1 MTTMSSQQH
10 LPQTLTTME
19 ACFTLHEDSK
29 MQEEFWRHQQRMG
42 PIAAAA
48 PGFLGVIGG
57 PIQRSNWLYFCG
69 KWKTPDLMDQWQ
81 FDSKHTPMQKA
92 AHARWFAS
100 MYIRKWRLP
109 DTGEQLT
116 GPLFCEVAIARQ
128 TPLEAGTVDKILDEI
143 VGPSLREH
151 GALPFETMT
160 GVFEAQPYQFV
171 GPLQEFP
178 ALAPTRYL
186 LLTHW
191 PTNDALQDWLRS
203 GVIKYLSDYGA
214 VATNVSIQIKHDPG
228 ERKFMRE
235 DGLQRE
241 VVHA

>member
-1 MTTMSSQQH
+1 MSSQQH

-19 ACFTLHEDSK
+19 ACFALHEDRTV
-29 MQEEFWRHQQRMG
+29 QEEFWRHQERMG

-48 PGFLGVIGG
+48 PGFVAVIGG
-57 PIQRSNWLYFCG
+57 PILRSHWLYFCG
-69 KWKTPDLMDQWQ
+69 KWKSPDLMDKWQ
-81 FDSKHTPMQKA
+81 FDSKHTPMQDA
-92 AHARWFAS
+92 AHARWFS
-100 MYIRKWRLP
+100 SIYIRKWRLP
-109 DTGEQLT
+109 DAGEQMT
-116 GPLFCEVAIARQ
+116 GPQFCEVAIARQ
-128 TPLEAGTVDKILDEI
+128 TPIEAGTVDKIMDEI
-143 VGPSLREH
+143 VAPSLQQY
-151 GALPFETMT
+151 GALPFETLT

-191 PTNDALQDWLRS
+191 PTNDALQGRLRS
-203 GVIKYLSDYGA
+203 GVIEDLSDYGE
-214 VATNVSIQIKHDPG
+214 VVTNVSVAIKHDPE

-241 VVHA
+241 AVHA

>member
-1 MTTMSSQQH
+1 MSSQQH

-19 ACFTLHEDSK
+19 ACFTLHEDRTVL
-29 MQEEFWRHQQRMG
+29 EEFWRHQERMG

-48 PGFLGVIGG
+48 PGFVAVIGG
-57 PIQRSNWLYFCG
+57 PILRSHWLYFCG
-69 KWKTPDLMDQWQ
+69 KWQSPDLMDKWQ
-81 FDSKHTPMQKA
+81 FDSKHIPMQTA

-109 DTGEQLT
+109 DSGEQIG

-128 TPLEAGTVDKILDEI
+128 TPIEADMVDNILDEI
-143 VGPSLREH
+143 VGPSLREY
-151 GALPFETMT
+151 GALPFETLA

-191 PTNDALQDWLRS
+191 PTNDALQAWLRS
-203 GVIKYLSDYGA
+203 GVIEQLSGYGE
-214 VATNVSIQIKHDPG
+214 VATNVSISIKHDPG

-235 DGLQRE
+235 DGLQRDA
-241 VVHA
+241 VHA

>member
-1 MTTMSSQQH
+1 MSSQQR

-29 MQEEFWRHQQRMG
+29 MQEEFWRHQARMG

-48 PGFLGVIGG
+48 PGFLGVLGG
-57 PIQRSNWLYFCG
+57 PIQRSSWLYFCG
-69 KWKTPDLMDQWQ
+69 KWRTPELMDQWQ
-81 FDSKHTPMQKA
+81 FDSKHKPVQEA

-109 DTGEQLT
+109 DSDEPLT

-128 TPLEAGTVDKILDEI
+128 TPIEAGTVDKILDEI
-143 VGPSLREH
+143 VGPTLQEH
-151 GALPFETMT
+151 GALPFETLT

-178 ALAPTRYL
+178 ALAPARYL

-191 PTNDALQDWLRS
+191 PTNDALQGWLRS
-203 GVIKYLSDYGA
+203 GVIKELSDHGE

-241 VVHA
+241 AVHA

>member
-1 MTTMSSQQH
+1 MSSQQH

-19 ACFTLHEDSK
+19 ACFTLHEDRTV
-29 MQEEFWRHQQRMG
+29 QEEFWRHQERMG

-48 PGFLGVIGG
+48 PGFVAVIGG
-57 PIQRSNWLYFCG
+57 PILRSHWLYICG
-69 KWKTPDLMDQWQ
+69 KWKSPDLMDKWQ
-81 FDSKHTPMQKA
+81 FDSKHTPMQDA
-92 AHARWFAS
+92 AHARWFS
-100 MYIRKWRLP
+100 SIYIRKWRLP
-109 DTGEQLT
+109 DAGEQMT
-116 GPLFCEVAIARQ
+116 GPQFCEVAIARQ
-128 TPLEAGTVDKILDEI
+128 TPIEAGTVDKIMDEI
-143 VGPSLREH
+143 VAPSLQQY
-151 GALPFETMT
+151 GALPFETLT

-191 PTNDALQDWLRS
+191 PTNDALQGRLRS
-203 GVIKYLSDYGA
+203 GVIEDLSDYGE
-214 VATNVSIQIKHDPG
+214 VVTNVSVAIKHDPE

-241 VVHA
+241 AVHA

>member
-1 MTTMSSQQH
+1 MSSQQH

-19 ACFTLHEDSK
+19 ACFTLREDSK
-29 MQEEFWRHQQRMG
+29 MQEEFWRHQERMG

-81 FDSKHTPMQKA
+81 FDLKHTPMQQA

-100 MYIRKWRLP
+100 IYIRKWRLP
-109 DTGEQLT
+109 DAGEQLT
-116 GPLFCEVAIARQ
+116 GPLFCELAIARQ
-128 TPLEAGTVDKILDEI
+128 TPIEAGAVDKILDEI
-143 VGPSLREH
+143 VGPSLREQS
-151 GALPFETMT
+151 ALPFETMT

-178 ALAPTRYL
+178 ALAPARYL

-191 PTNDALQDWLRS
+191 PTNDALQGWLRS
-203 GVIKYLSDYGA
+203 GVITALSDYGE

-228 ERKFMRE
+228 ERKFLRE

-241 VVHA
+241 AVHA

>member
-1 MTTMSSQQH
+1 MSSQQH

-19 ACFTLHEDSK
+19 ACFALHEDRTV
-29 MQEEFWRHQQRMG
+29 QEEFWRHQERMG

-48 PGFLGVIGG
+48 PGFVAVIGG
-57 PIQRSNWLYFCG
+57 PILRSHWLYFCG
-69 KWKTPDLMDQWQ
+69 KWKSPDLMDKWQ
-81 FDSKHTPMQKA
+81 FDSKHTPMQDA
-92 AHARWFAS
+92 AHARWFS
-100 MYIRKWRLP
+100 SIYIRKWRLP
-109 DTGEQLT
+109 DAGEQMT
-116 GPLFCEVAIARQ
+116 GPQFCEVAIARQ
-128 TPLEAGTVDKILDEI
+128 TPIEAGTVDKIMDEI
-143 VGPSLREH
+143 VAPSLQQY
-151 GALPFETMT
+151 GALPFETLT

-191 PTNDALQDWLRS
+191 PTNDALQGWLRS
-203 GVIKYLSDYGA
+203 GVIEDLSDYGE
-214 VATNVSIQIKHDPG
+214 VVTNVSVAIKHDPE

-241 VVHA
+241 AVHA

>member
-1 MTTMSSQQH
+1 MSSQQH

-19 ACFTLHEDSK
+19 ACFTLHEDRTV
-29 MQEEFWRHQQRMG
+29 QEEFWRHQERMG

-48 PGFLGVIGG
+48 PGFVAVIGG
-57 PIQRSNWLYFCG
+57 PILRSHWLYFCG
-69 KWKTPDLMDQWQ
+69 KWKSPDLMDKWQ
-81 FDSKHTPMQKA
+81 FDSKHTPMQDA
-92 AHARWFAS
+92 AHARWFS
-100 MYIRKWRLP
+100 SIYIRKWRLP
-109 DTGEQLT
+109 DAGEQMT

-128 TPLEAGTVDKILDEI
+128 TPIEAGTLDKILDEI
-143 VGPSLREH
+143 VAPSLRES
-151 GALPFETMT
+151 GALPFETLT

-191 PTNDALQDWLRS
+191 PTNDALQSWLRS
-203 GVIKYLSDYGA
+203 GVIKDLSDYGE
-214 VATNVSIQIKHDPG
+214 VVTNVSVAIKHDPE

-241 VVHA
+241 AVHA

>member
-1 MTTMSSQQH
+1 MSSQQR

-203 GVIKYLSDYGA
+203 GVNRYLSEYGA
-214 VATNVSIQIKHDPG
+214 VTTNASIQIKHDPG

>member
-1 MTTMSSQQH
+1 MSSQQH

-19 ACFTLHEDSK
+19 ACFTLHEDRTV
-29 MQEEFWRHQQRMG
+29 QEEFWRHQERMG

-48 PGFLGVIGG
+48 PGFVAVIGG
-57 PIQRSNWLYFCG
+57 PILRSHWLYFCG
-69 KWKTPDLMDQWQ
+69 KWKSPDLMDKWQ
-81 FDSKHTPMQKA
+81 FDSKHTPMQDA
-92 AHARWFAS
+92 AHARWFS
-100 MYIRKWRLP
+100 SIYIRKWRLP
-109 DTGEQLT
+109 DAGEQMT

-128 TPLEAGTVDKILDEI
+128 TPIEARTVDKILDEI
-143 VGPSLREH
+143 VGPSLRDA
-151 GALPFETMT
+151 GALPFETLT

-203 GVIKYLSDYGA
+203 GVIKDLSNYGE
-214 VATNVSIQIKHDPG
+214 VVTDVSVSIKHDPG

-241 VVHA
+241 AVHA

>member
-1 MTTMSSQQH
+1 MSSQQH

-19 ACFTLHEDSK
+19 ACFTLHEDK
-29 MQEEFWRHQQRMG
+29 AIQEEFWRHQERMG

-48 PGFLGVIGG
+48 PGFLAVIGG
-57 PIQRSNWLYFCG
+57 PILRSHWLYFCG
-69 KWKTPDLMDQWQ
+69 KWQSPDLMDKWQ
-81 FDSKHTPMQKA
+81 FDSKHNA
-92 AHARWFAS
+92 AHARWFS
-100 MYIRKWRLP
+100 SIYIRKWRLP
-109 DTGEQLT
+109 EAGEQMT

-128 TPLEAGTVDKILDEI
+128 TPIESGTIDNILDEI
-143 VGPSLREH
+143 VGPSLQEF
-151 GALPFETMT
+151 GALPFETLT

-191 PTNDALQDWLRS
+191 PTNDALRGWLHS
-203 GVIKYLSDYGA
+203 GVIERLSDHGE
-214 VATNVSIQIKHDPG
+214 VVTSVSVPIKHDRG
-228 ERKFMRE
+228 ERNFMRE

-241 VVHA
+241 AVHA

>member
-1 MTTMSSQQH
+1 MSSQQH

-69 KWKTPDLMDQWQ
+69 KWKTPDLMDKWQ

-109 DTGEQLT
+109 DSGERLT

-128 TPLEAGTVDKILDEI
+128 TPLEAGTIDDIQDEI
-143 VGPSLREH
+143 VDPSLREH

-203 GVIKYLSDYGA
+203 GVITDLSDYGE

-241 VVHA
+241 AIHA

>member
-1 MTTMSSQQH
+1 MSSQQH

-19 ACFTLHEDSK
+19 ACFTLHEDRTV
-29 MQEEFWRHQQRMG
+29 QEEFWRHQERMG

-48 PGFLGVIGG
+48 PGFVAVIGG
-57 PIQRSNWLYFCG
+57 PILRSHWLYFCG
-69 KWKTPDLMDQWQ
+69 KWKSPDLMDKWQ
-81 FDSKHTPMQKA
+81 FDSKHTPMQDA
-92 AHARWFAS
+92 AHARWFS
-100 MYIRKWRLP
+100 SIYIRKWRLP
-109 DTGEQLT
+109 DAGEQMT

-128 TPLEAGTVDKILDEI
+128 TPIEAGTVDKIMDEI
-143 VGPSLREH
+143 VAPSLQQY
-151 GALPFETMT
+151 GALPFETLT

-191 PTNDALQDWLRS
+191 PTNDALQGWLRS
-203 GVIKYLSDYGA
+203 GVIEDLSGYGE
-214 VATNVSIQIKHDPG
+214 VVTNVSVAIKHDPE

-241 VVHA
+241 AVHA

>member
-1 MTTMSSQQH
+1 MSSQQH

-19 ACFTLHEDSK
+19 ACFTLHEDRTV
-29 MQEEFWRHQQRMG
+29 QEEFWRHQERMG

-48 PGFLGVIGG
+48 PGFVAVIGG
-57 PIQRSNWLYFCG
+57 PILRSHWLYFCG
-69 KWKTPDLMDQWQ
+69 KWKSPDLMDKWQ
-81 FDSKHTPMQKA
+81 FDSKHTPMQDA
-92 AHARWFAS
+92 AHARWFS
-100 MYIRKWRLP
+100 SIYIRKWRLP
-109 DTGEQLT
+109 DAGEQMT

-128 TPLEAGTVDKILDEI
+128 TPIEAGTLDKILDEI
-143 VGPSLREH
+143 VAPSLRES
-151 GALPFETMT
+151 GALPFETLT

-191 PTNDALQDWLRS
+191 PTNDALQGWLRS
-203 GVIKYLSDYGA
+203 GVIEDLSDYGE
-214 VATNVSIQIKHDPG
+214 VVTNVSVAIKHDPE

-241 VVHA
+241 AVHA

>member
-1 MTTMSSQQH
+1 MSSQQH

-19 ACFTLHEDSK
+19 ACFTLHEDRTV
-29 MQEEFWRHQQRMG
+29 QEEFWRHQERMG

-48 PGFLGVIGG
+48 PGFVAVIGG
-57 PIQRSNWLYFCG
+57 PILRSHWLYFCG
-69 KWKTPDLMDQWQ
+69 KWKSPDLMDKWQ
-81 FDSKHTPMQKA
+81 FDSKHTPMQDA
-92 AHARWFAS
+92 AHARWFS
-100 MYIRKWRLP
+100 SIYIRKWRLP
-109 DTGEQLT
+109 DAGEQMT

-128 TPLEAGTVDKILDEI
+128 TPIEAGTVDKIMDEI
-143 VGPSLREH
+143 VAPSLQQY
-151 GALPFETMT
+151 GALPFETLT

-191 PTNDALQDWLRS
+191 PTNDALQGWLRS
-203 GVIKYLSDYGA
+203 GVIEDLSDYGE
-214 VATNVSIQIKHDPG
+214 VVTNVSVAIKHDPE

-241 VVHA
+241 AVHA

>member
-1 MTTMSSQQH
+1 MSSQQH

-19 ACFTLHEDSK
+19 ACFTLHEDRTV
-29 MQEEFWRHQQRMG
+29 QEEFWRHQERMG

-48 PGFLGVIGG
+48 PGFVAVIGG
-57 PIQRSNWLYFCG
+57 PIVRSHWLYFCG
-69 KWKTPDLMDQWQ
+69 KWKAPDLMDKWQ
-81 FDSKHTPMQKA
+81 FDSKHTPMQDA
-92 AHARWFAS
+92 AHARWFS
-100 MYIRKWRLP
+100 SIYIRKWRLP
-109 DTGEQLT
+109 DTGEQMA

-128 TPLEAGTVDKILDEI
+128 TPIEAGTVDQILDQI
-143 VGPSLREH
+143 VGPSLRES
-151 GALPFETMT
+151 GVLPFETLT

-191 PTNDALQDWLRS
+191 PTNDALQGWLRS
-203 GVIKYLSDYGA
+203 GVIKDLSNYGE
-214 VATNVSIQIKHDPG
+214 VVTNVSIPVKHDPG

-235 DGLQRE
+235 DGLQRDA
-241 VVHA
+241 VHA

>member
-1 MTTMSSQQH
+1 MSSQQH

-19 ACFTLHEDSK
+19 ACFTLHEDRTV
-29 MQEEFWRHQQRMG
+29 QEEFWRHQERMG

-48 PGFLGVIGG
+48 PGFVAVIGG
-57 PIQRSNWLYFCG
+57 PILRSHWLYFCG
-69 KWKTPDLMDQWQ
+69 KWKSPDLMDKWQ
-81 FDSKHTPMQKA
+81 FDSKHTPMQDA
-92 AHARWFAS
+92 AHARWFS
-100 MYIRKWRLP
+100 SIYIRKWRLP
-109 DTGEQLT
+109 DAGEQMT
-116 GPLFCEVAIARQ
+116 GPQFCEVAIARQ
-128 TPLEAGTVDKILDEI
+128 TPIEAGTVDKIMDEI
-143 VGPSLREH
+143 VAPSLQQY
-151 GALPFETMT
+151 GALPFETLT

-191 PTNDALQDWLRS
+191 PTNDALQSWLRS
-203 GVIKYLSDYGA
+203 GVIKDLSDYGE
-214 VATNVSIQIKHDPG
+214 VVTNVSVAIKHDPE

-241 VVHA
+241 AVHA

>member
-1 MTTMSSQQH
+1 MSSQQH

-19 ACFTLHEDSK
+19 ACFTLHEDRTV
-29 MQEEFWRHQQRMG
+29 QEEFWRHQERMG

-48 PGFLGVIGG
+48 PGFVAVIGG
-57 PIQRSNWLYFCG
+57 PILRSHWLYFCG
-69 KWKTPDLMDQWQ
+69 KWKSPDLMDKWQ
-81 FDSKHTPMQKA
+81 FDSKHTPMQDA
-92 AHARWFAS
+92 AHARWFS
-100 MYIRKWRLP
+100 SIYIRKWRLP
-109 DTGEQLT
+109 DAGEQMT
-116 GPLFCEVAIARQ
+116 GPQFCEVAIARQ
-128 TPLEAGTVDKILDEI
+128 TPIEAGTVDKIMDEI
-143 VGPSLREH
+143 VAPSLQQY
-151 GALPFETMT
+151 GALPFETLT

-191 PTNDALQDWLRS
+191 PTNDALQGWLRS
-203 GVIKYLSDYGA
+203 GVIEDLSDYGE
-214 VATNVSIQIKHDPG
+214 VVTNVSVAIKHDPE

-241 VVHA
+241 AVHA

>member
-1 MTTMSSQQH
+1 
-10 LPQTLTTME
+10 ME
-19 ACFTLHEDSK
+19 ACFTLHEDRTV
-29 MQEEFWRHQQRMG
+29 QEEFWRHQERMG

-48 PGFLGVIGG
+48 PGFVAVIGG
-57 PIQRSNWLYFCG
+57 PILRSHWLYFCG
-69 KWKTPDLMDQWQ
+69 KWQTPDLMDKWQ
-81 FDSKHTPMQKA
+81 FDSKHRPMQDA
-92 AHARWFAS
+92 AHARWFS
-100 MYIRKWRLP
+100 SIYIRKWRLP
-109 DTGEQLT
+109 DIGEQMT
-116 GPLFCEVAIARQ
+116 GPLFCEIAIARQ
-128 TPLEAGTVDKILDEI
+128 APIEEATLDKILDEI
-143 VGPSLREH
+143 VGPSLRKSE
-151 GALPFETMT
+151 ALPFETLT

-203 GVIKYLSDYGA
+203 GVVKELSNYGE
-214 VATNVSIQIKHDPG
+214 VVTNVSIAIKHDAG

-241 VVHA
+241 AVHA

>member
-1 MTTMSSQQH
+1 MSSQQH

-19 ACFTLHEDSK
+19 ACFTLHEDRTV
-29 MQEEFWRHQQRMG
+29 QEEFWRHQERMG

-48 PGFLGVIGG
+48 PGFVAVIGG
-57 PIQRSNWLYFCG
+57 PILRSHWLYFCG
-69 KWKTPDLMDQWQ
+69 KWKAPDLMDKWQ
-81 FDSKHTPMQKA
+81 FDSKHTPMQDA
-92 AHARWFAS
+92 AHARWFS
-100 MYIRKWRLP
+100 SIYIRKWRLP
-109 DTGEQLT
+109 DTGEQMT

-128 TPLEAGTVDKILDEI
+128 TPIEAGTVDKIMDEI
-143 VGPSLREH
+143 VAPSLRES
-151 GALPFETMT
+151 GALPFETLT

-191 PTNDALQDWLRS
+191 PTNDALQGWLRS
-203 GVIKYLSDYGA
+203 GVIKHLSDHGEV
-214 VATNVSIQIKHDPG
+214 VANVSVAIKHDPG

-235 DGLQRE
+235 DGLQRDA
-241 VVHA
+241 VHA